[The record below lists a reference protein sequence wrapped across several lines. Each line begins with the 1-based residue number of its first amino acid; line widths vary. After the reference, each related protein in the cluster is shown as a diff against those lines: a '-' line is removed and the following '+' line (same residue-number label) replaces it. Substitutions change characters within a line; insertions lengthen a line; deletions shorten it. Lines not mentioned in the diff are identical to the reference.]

1 MKRFKMAK
9 FFILFALMAMSVS
22 SQPIEPLTTSGTGG
36 VLALL
41 KNLGQVVLETF
52 LEWAKRGFAMP
63 QISKKLSNNHLI
75 LLVNNLNIRLEEIE
89 KTLKRPQ
96 MMSKINFRNLT
107 LKIHKEYLICSTDF
121 VWPKIRFSN
130 EKAKL
135 KI

>member
-1 MKRFKMAK
+1 MAK

-22 SQPIEPLTTSGTGG
+22 SQPIEPLMTSEGGTGG

-96 MMSKINFRNLT
+96 MMSKINFRI
-107 LKIHKEYLICSTDF
+107 LKLKSHEEYLICRTYF
-121 VWPKIRFSN
+121 VSQN
-130 EKAKL
+130 T
-135 KI
+135 

>member
-1 MKRFKMAK
+1 MAK

-22 SQPIEPLTTSGTGG
+22 SQPIEPLMTSEGGTGG

-96 MMSKINFRNLT
+96 MMSKINFRILS
-107 LKIHKEYLICSTDF
+107 LKSHEEYLISRTHF
-121 VWPKIRFSN
+121 
-130 EKAKL
+130 AL
-135 KI
+135 